1 MAGDPA
7 TGAQEWGFRMPRTG
21 KWLVS
26 ISVGLLLL
34 LPSVSAQ
41 TGQTGIPPK
50 ARPKAGKAKTPPPQV
65 VLPPLPRG
73 PLPQVPLDQ
82 LPSAPPQVS
91 YQDGM
96 LTIVAQN
103 STLGDIL
110 SDVHECTRASIDV
123 PPSATERVVTR
134 LGPGPARDVLA
145 SLLNGTSFNYV
156 MVGSASDPSSLAS
169 VLLTMKPTGEATPA
183 VANIYQPPEPY
194 AVPLQVQ
201 TVPPPVVTPQPAA
214 KEEPKVETETA
225 ESVDQGQSQAQP
237 SPNAPAP
244 EGSQPN
250 AGPMTRE
257 QILQMLRNA
266 GPDTSQQIQKL
277 LQHLPQ

>member
-7 TGAQEWGFRMPRTG
+7 TGAQEWGFRMPSTG
-21 KWLVS
+21 KLLVS

-73 PLPQVPLDQ
+73 PLPQVPMDQ

-169 VLLTMKPTGEATPA
+169 VVLTMKPTGEATPA
-183 VANIYQPPEPY
+183 VANIYQPPQPY
-194 AVPLQVQ
+194 AVPVQVQ

-214 KEEPKVETETA
+214 IAKTETEENA
-225 ESVDQGQSQAQP
+225 DQQDQFQGQP
-237 SPNAPAP
+237 SAVAAPAQD
-244 EGSQPN
+244 GSQPN
-250 AGPMTRE
+250 AGPKTAE
-257 QILQMLRNA
+257 QILQ
-266 GPDTSQQIQKL
+266 L
-277 LQHLPQ
+277 LQQRGVQLEKTPISIQFNHLPQ

>member
-73 PLPQVPLDQ
+73 PLPQVPMDQ

-183 VANIYQPPEPY
+183 VANIYQPPQPY
-194 AVPLQVQ
+194 AVPVQVQ

-214 KEEPKVETETA
+214 IAKTETEENA
-225 ESVDQGQSQAQP
+225 DQQDQFQGQP
-237 SPNAPAP
+237 SAVAAPAQD
-244 EGSQPN
+244 GSQPT
-250 AGPMTRE
+250 AGPKTAE
-257 QILQMLRNA
+257 QILQ
-266 GPDTSQQIQKL
+266 L
-277 LQHLPQ
+277 LQQRGVQLEKTPSSIQLNHLPQ